1 MKGGGFLGVAGGSW
15 GRLGALLQHRKPPP
29 TDPPFPDSTNP
40 KISAFFNVTFTLWRS
55 NTLRTIDHRT
65 SWAPHRNNIKASVHV
80 QDEVHA
86 LLFCQDHPLVSLGS
100 LFPFFN
106 LLELPKFSSWCSYA
120 GGVLDISGNAFV
132 MVLVCLVILVTSLG
146 VRTKMLRL
154 VCLFAHSFTRL
165 VLFCFLVLTWRLV
178 QTWAL
183 PEQLWLCSLCFL
195 LSCTSRVELL
205 CCGFPSRWLAYYGEE
220 VTVDPGWSIT

>member
-1 MKGGGFLGVAGGSW
+1 
-15 GRLGALLQHRKPPP
+15 
-29 TDPPFPDSTNP
+29 
-40 KISAFFNVTFTLWRS
+40 
-55 NTLRTIDHRT
+55 
-65 SWAPHRNNIKASVHV
+65 VHV

-86 LLFCQDHPLVSLGS
+86 LLFCQDRPLVSLGS